1 MAATATLKISLEVI
15 GNDGALAQSYEST
28 TRFVPG
34 TGNGKRETVAL
45 PAATFTA
52 LTAPTSSQYLILIPA
67 AGATSL
73 YLKSVTGDSP
83 GVLIEKSSAP
93 LNGPKV
99 ISLGASPS
107 IGILNSGAV
116 TTAEAIWL

>member
-1 MAATATLKISLEVI
+1 MAIATLEVRLSVI
-15 GNDGALAQSYEST
+15 GADGTLAQSYEST

-34 TGNGKRETVAL
+34 TGNGKRETVSL

-52 LTAPTSSQYLILIPA
+52 LSPPTSSQYLILIPA

-73 YLKSVTGDSP
+73 YLKSVTGD
-83 GVLIEKSSAP
+83 GGILIEKTSAP

-107 IGILNSGAV
+107 VGVLNSGSV
-116 TTAEAIWL
+116 TTCEAIWI

>member
-1 MAATATLKISLEVI
+1 MAATATLRISLEVI
-15 GNDGALAQSYEST
+15 GNDGTLAQSYEST

-45 PAATFTA
+45 PAATFTT
-52 LTAPTSSQYLILIPA
+52 LTAPTSSQYLILVPA

-73 YLKSVTGDSP
+73 YLKSVTGD
-83 GVLIEKSSAP
+83 GGILIEKSSAP

-116 TTAEAIWL
+116 TTCEAIWI